1 MAPQGG
7 AKMRKPVMSP
17 KMRRARL
24 WFLSAVVVGL
34 LPIVWNMINTADAG
48 QKQDWHTALAT
59 GDALVLSAA
68 LAGGCVYELLIR
80 RVRGEK
86 EEDTRNVL
94 IVAALLAAVGAALWY
109 GDLRSNPSG
118 APHTDV
124 WTLAYLGLTIV
135 ICLRALYLTYDFER
149 RVEHAPARPPVS
161 PETQGGTGQPVIP
174 GVGGGP
180 IA

>member
-1 MAPQGG
+1 MV
-7 AKMRKPVMSP
+7 KLKMSP

-34 LPIVWNMINTADAG
+34 LPILWNMIHTIDAG
-48 QKQDWHTALAT
+48 KKQDWHTALAT

-80 RVRGEK
+80 RIHGDN

-94 IVAALLAAVGAALWY
+94 VLAALLAAFGAALWY

-135 ICLRALYLTYDFER
+135 ICLRSLYLTYDFER
-149 RVEHAPARPPVS
+149 KMEHSHAQPPV
-161 PETQGGTGQPVIP
+161 PAEKQPDTGRPAARTGG
-174 GVGGGP
+174 
-180 IA
+180 